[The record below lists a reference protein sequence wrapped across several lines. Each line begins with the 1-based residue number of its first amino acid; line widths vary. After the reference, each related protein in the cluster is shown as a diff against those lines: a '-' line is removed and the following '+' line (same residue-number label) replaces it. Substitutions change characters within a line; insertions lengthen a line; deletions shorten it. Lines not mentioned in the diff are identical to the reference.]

1 MGKPYPKTKLM
12 SATLGQLCM
21 VAVKQFEI
29 SESKLRLYCP
39 VLWTAQHEPGGVPG
53 KAVTFVTVPK
63 KDAGTPDP

>member
-1 MGKPYPKTKLM
+1 
-12 SATLGQLCM
+12 M